1 MEGLDV
7 DGRIVDFKEM
17 GWEGV
22 DRLHLAQ
29 DSAYFNKHDNEKADF
44 KGACGVLDQ
53 MRCRLKIGFGQ

>member
-1 MEGLDV
+1 
-7 DGRIVDFKEM
+7 VDFKEM